1 MGTDKEESMWV
12 ITLHENT
19 GEAVAYRVP
28 TVAQVGEYLAD
39 WAEERE
45 AGTVMAITLRW
56 EPEAP

>member
-19 GEAVAYRVP
+19 GEAVSYRVE
-28 TVAQVGEYLAD
+28 TLAQVGEYLAD

-45 AGTVMAITLRW
+45 EGTVLAVTLRW
-56 EPEAP
+56 EP

>member
-1 MGTDKEESMWV
+1 MWV

-56 EPEAP
+56 EPETP